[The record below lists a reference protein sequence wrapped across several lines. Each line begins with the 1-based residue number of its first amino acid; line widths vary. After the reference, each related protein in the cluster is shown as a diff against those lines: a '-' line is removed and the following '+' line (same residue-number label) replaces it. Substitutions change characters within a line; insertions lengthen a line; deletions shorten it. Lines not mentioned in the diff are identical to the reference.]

1 MNSANFTIQ
10 REVPGN
16 MIVEIGY
23 LGRFSRHTETSLD
36 LNAVPFFIADLSHKS
51 NQTFAQAYDQV
62 ATQLRAG
69 LNPSSVTPQ
78 PWFEN
83 SIGPGATAQLA
94 TTDAS
99 DFIDASVQTMWINHI
114 NALLPSPVENTQLVN
129 TLDIS
134 PVGWNNYNGMFISVN
149 KRPSKGLTFTFNYT
163 YSKWLSTGEC
173 TTDCAGGVPLN
184 PYNLHYGYGPA
195 LGDRRHVISAYGVYE
210 LPFGAGHRFT
220 GGPLRRLVDDWHWS
234 NVLTFA
240 TGVPDFVGMSAQEF
254 GGANAYD
261 SIPATG
267 PIPGQGLHRSVA
279 GSNGIGT
286 NGNPANGGTGLNL
299 FADPSAAYNKFR
311 PFLIG
316 QDTSTSEGMVRGL
329 SEFTWDTSL
338 IKGIAITERIKFK
351 LSFDFFNLLNHPLF

>member
-1 MNSANFTIQ
+1 M
-10 REVPGN
+10 
-16 MIVEIGY
+16 
-23 LGRFSRHTETSLD
+23 
-36 LNAVPFFIADLSHKS
+36 
-51 NQTFAQAYDQV
+51 
-62 ATQLRAG
+62 
-69 LNPSSVTPQ
+69 
-78 PWFEN
+78 
-83 SIGPGATAQLA
+83 
-94 TTDAS
+94 
-99 DFIDASVQTMWINHI
+99 
-114 NALLPSPVENTQLVN
+114 
-129 TLDIS
+129 
-134 PVGWNNYNGMFISVN
+134 
-149 KRPSKGLTFTFNYT
+149 
-163 YSKWLSTGEC
+163 
-173 TTDCAGGVPLN
+173 
-184 PYNLHYGYGPA
+184 
-195 LGDRRHVISAYGVYE
+195 
-210 LPFGAGHRFT
+210 
-220 GGPLRRLVDDWHWS
+220 VDDWHWS

-311 PFLIG
+311 PFLIS

-351 LSFDFFNLLNHPLF
+351 LSFDFFNLLNHPLFLDPSVNYLNPTGFGVVTSIRGDPDNGDYWTPRRVQVGLRLEF